1 MTIIWEIIADN
12 EDLFQNQNIKILKIK
27 NMIDNYKISILNQF

>member
-12 EDLFQNQNIKILKIK
+12 EDLFQNQNIKILK
-27 NMIDNYKISILNQF
+27 NQKYDR